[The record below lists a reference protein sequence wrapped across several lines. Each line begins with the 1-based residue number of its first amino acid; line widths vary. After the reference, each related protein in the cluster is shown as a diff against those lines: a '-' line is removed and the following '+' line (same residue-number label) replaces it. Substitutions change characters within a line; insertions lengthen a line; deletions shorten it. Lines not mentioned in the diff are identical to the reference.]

1 MSRPAFAGSEDLSG
15 GAGRGSRPRRLDSPN
30 DVADV
35 IEVRDVF
42 AGDHVDG
49 ASSRP
54 AAARFHEEIADP
66 HGERVGDG
74 GQAIEADVHMPAFDL
89 SDVLRG
95 ALRAFR
101 EFFLAPA
108 AQLAKLPNRRAD
120 AGANRASLISH
131 DA

>member
-1 MSRPAFAGSEDLSG
+1 MSPRFLVLADSDSYVKWGAAFASRLPAGWRAELVILSTPVAPSDRQLRTALAGS
-15 GAGRGSRPRRLDSPN
+15 
-30 DVADV
+30 
-35 IEVRDVF
+35 
-42 AGDHVDG
+42 
-49 ASSRP
+49 
-54 AAARFHEEIADP
+54 
-66 HGERVGDG
+66 
-74 GQAIEADVHMPAFDL
+74 AFDL